1 MPSICLYFQVHQP
14 CRLRRY
20 SFFDVGQRHD
30 YEDEAENRRIL
41 DRVAEKCYLPAGALL
56 LELIREYGGAFRVA
70 FSLSG
75 VVLNQLE
82 RYRPDVLEGFQR
94 LAATG
99 CVEFLNETDSHSLA
113 FLFSPQEFRTQVL
126 LHRERVRS
134 LFGQQGRTFRHTEL
148 IYNND
153 LAAAV
158 EKMGYRVIL
167 AEGTEKIL
175 GRRSPNRVY
184 RPAGCTKLK
193 LLLRNYRLSD
203 DVAFRFSDRNWAEY
217 PLTAAKYAHWLHR
230 IRREE
235 AVVNLFMDYET
246 IGEHQWRETGIFD
259 FLQAL
264 PGELLRHPDF
274 RFQTPAEAAAVADM
288 AADGDRFP
296 VSNGNETRGDRSQI
310 LPHETPDIDCPAFT
324 SWADEERDTTA
335 WLGNAMQQDAARKL
349 YLLEAAVRRRKD
361 EGRLRVWRMLQT
373 SDHFY
378 YMCTKWFSDG
388 DVHRYFNPYESPYEA
403 YINFM
408 NILDDFSQSLKKVR
422 RKGIQEK
429 RDERYE
435 PLPV

>member
-1 MPSICLYFQVHQP
+1 MPSVCVYFQVHQP

-20 SFFDVGQRHD
+20 SFFDVGQVHD
-30 YEDEAENRRIL
+30 YEDDAENRRIL

-56 LELIREYGGAFRVA
+56 LQLIEEYGGAFRVA

-75 VVLNQLE
+75 VALDQIE
-82 RYRPDVLEGFQR
+82 QRRQDVLEGFQR
-94 LAATG
+94 LSATG

-113 FLFSPQEFRTQVL
+113 FLSSPREFREQVL
-126 LHRERVRS
+126 RHRERIRS
-134 LFGQQGRTFRHTEL
+134 LFGQEERTFRHTEL
-148 IYNND
+148 IYNNA

-158 EKMGYRVIL
+158 EKMGYRAIL

-175 GRRSPNRVY
+175 GRRSPNLVY
-184 RPAGCTKLK
+184 RPSGCKKLK

-230 IRREE
+230 IRPEE

-246 IGEHQWRETGIFD
+246 LGEHQWRETGIFD
-259 FLQAL
+259 FLRAL
-264 PGELLRHPDF
+264 PGEILRRPDF
-274 RFQTPAEAAAVADM
+274 CFRTPAEAAEAHE
-288 AADGDRFP
+288 AAG
-296 VSNGNETRGDRSQI
+296 QI
-310 LPHETPDIDCPAFT
+310 DSPGFI

-349 YLLEAAVRRRKD
+349 YRLETAVRRRKD
-361 EGRLRVWRMLQT
+361 EGLLRTWRMLQT

-403 YINFM
+403 YINYM
-408 NILDDFSQSLKKVR
+408 NILDDFSQSLKKTS
-422 RKGIQEK
+422 KGEK
-429 RDERYE
+429 R
-435 PLPV
+435 